1 MEWLKRVFRAR
12 EPDPPLG
19 DPARIAEVEAV
30 LDDLRPLLA
39 ADGGGV
45 HLVRAGETAVVLR
58 FVGACRSCSALGSTL
73 AAGVEPELRRRLPW
87 LLDIEL
93 EGH

>member
-1 MEWLKRVFRAR
+1 MEWLKRIFAAR
-12 EPDPPLG
+12 EPDPPQG
-19 DPARIAEVEAV
+19 DPERIAEVEAV

-45 HLVRAGETAVVLR
+45 HLVHAQESSVVLR
-58 FVGACRSCSALGSTL
+58 FVGACRSCSALSSTL

-87 LLDIEL
+87 LREVQLDS
-93 EGH
+93 H